1 MQKCSFLRREYH
13 TNKNV
18 RFYER
23 KTPLRATPLTVDFEK
38 ILSNTHYITL
48 KFRSEKLLYLGLE

>member
-1 MQKCSFLRREYH
+1 MQKFSALLREYH

-18 RFYER
+18 RFHER
-23 KTPLRATPLTVDFEK
+23 KTPLWATPLTVDFEQ